1 MSRHTGDE
9 SAQRAVSASSADWR
23 RTSRH
28 LVRRF
33 FGSLSP
39 RPPAPADEAW
49 AEQQLRPSE
58 IAVWRRMANPDR
70 RHAVAVARRVAD
82 RLGPDADQ
90 AVVAGALL
98 HDCGKVEAGLG
109 TLSRVGATVMIAVV
123 GRERAG
129 RGDGRIA
136 RYARHEPIGAELLR
150 RAGSDPVTVALVG
163 TTADAP
169 AEALALLRAADDS
182 V

>member
-1 MSRHTGDE
+1 MAT
-9 SAQRAVSASSADWR
+9 AV
-23 RTSRH
+23 H

-39 RPPAPADEAW
+39 RPPSAADEAW
-49 AEQQLRPSE
+49 AEARLLPSE
-58 IAVWRRMANPDR
+58 VAVWRRMANQDR
-70 RHAVAVARRVAD
+70 RHAVAVARRVDSTLGRRCD
-82 RLGPDADQ
+82 R

-109 TLSRVGATVMIAVV
+109 TFARVGATAVIAVAGREQV
-123 GRERAG
+123 GRGEG
-129 RGDGRIA
+129 RVA
-136 RYARHEPIGAELLR
+136 RYARHEPIGAALLR

-163 TTADAP
+163 ATPDAP
-169 AEALALLRAADDS
+169 ADALALLRAADDS